1 MATKVQDITAE
12 GAVSKGAVAS
22 EAAASEDHVVASGE
36 DSEGGTRHQWPVG
49 LKVRQGGCTR

>member
-1 MATKVQDITAE
+1 MATKVQDITAGE
-12 GAVSKGAVAS
+12 GAVAS